1 MAAEFKIIASAET
14 DKAAADITKFT
25 NQITKQV
32 SSIDDAFISTQNQ
45 LAKFKTALGSAT
57 EPGQV
62 AFLRKNVE
70 LLEGRLAAIGKQAQL
85 AGAKLGTLNK
95 SVGSAIPTLTN
106 FGRVV
111 QDAPF
116 GIIGIANNI
125 DPLIESFQRLKAS
138 TGSTGAA
145 LKSLFSALAGPA
157 GIAIGVSAVT
167 SALIAFGPQ
176 IASAIFGVKELT
188 EEEKKLAEKNRE
200 VAESLATEIIKIQSL
215 ASVANDELRSKKD
228 RVAAIEELRKKY
240 PEYLQGLTNEEALSK
255 GVASAT
261 DAITKSLIRRIV
273 LEAAREKITKEV
285 ADQLEKA
292 LSAEKAIAQEAP
304 NFLNATKQQTTAYDQ
319 YLQSL
324 TGAANATE
332 FFEESVKKV
341 KSAGKIRFPTAEELS
356 GFGSAS
362 LAANRVFNK
371 VQKSIQDIIPLFQA
385 LGGSVNDFAGGF
397 GKADKA
403 ATSQA
408 TSLKNVSDAA
418 ESAGFDLDKLFAS
431 IGTFTTGQ
439 EKAVRVTTSETS
451 ALLALAKAADAAFL
465 AKQKTVALDK
475 QKALGG
481 STEVNEAFDIAIKRG
496 FAPAILDLQ
505 AHAATDAAD
514 GMAKYAAATQNAAIA
529 ADVLSGVFNSAFQAL
544 SQGESPIQAIT
555 QSLKQLIVRLAAAA
569 ATAAVLSLILGGITG
584 GAPVIAG
591 AASNSFGGIFKSLLG
606 LASGGIASRPT
617 PALIGD
623 GGAEAVIPL
632 SQLANIIGG
641 VAMQMGG
648 GSGGNLSIVRGQDI
662 YYSNNN
668 ASRSFGRLFG

>member
-14 DKAAADITKFT
+14 DKAAADIKNFTK
-25 NQITKQV
+25 
-32 SSIDDAFISTQNQ
+32 
-45 LAKFKTALGSAT
+45 
-57 EPGQV
+57 V
-62 AFLRKNVE
+62 ADRD
-70 LLEGRLAAIGKQAQL
+70 LLSIGKSGNVAA
-85 AGAKLGTLNK
+85 AGVGKLNK
-95 SVGSAIPTLTN
+95 AVANANPTLVN

-125 DPLIESFQRLKAS
+125 DPLLESFQRLKTS

-145 LKSLFSALAGPA
+145 LKSLFAGLAGPA

-176 IASAIFGVKELT
+176 ISAAIFGVKELT

-273 LEAAREKITKEV
+273 IEAAREKITKEV

-319 YLQSL
+319 YIQSL
-324 TGAANATE
+324 TGATNATE

-341 KSAGKIRFPTAEELS
+341 KSAGKIRLPTAEELS

-385 LGGSVNDFAGGF
+385 LGGSVTDFAGGF

-403 ATSQA
+403 VKEVGES
-408 TSLKNVSDAA
+408 A
-418 ESAGFDLDKLFAS
+418 ESAGFDLNELFAS

-439 EKAVRVTTSETS
+439 EKAVRVTTEYSS
-451 ALLALAKAADAAFL
+451 ALVGLAKAADDVYASKQKNLIIDKQRALGGDLETISAAGRGPAKAALDASAAFL
-465 AKQKTVALDK
+465 ARTGQNLAEFNDKVA
-475 QKALGG
+475 
-481 STEVNEAFDIAIKRG
+481 
-496 FAPAILDLQ
+496 FAAENI
-505 AHAATDAAD
+505 
-514 GMAKYAAATQNAAIA
+514 
-529 ADVLSGVFNSAFQAL
+529 SGLFTGAFQAL

-569 ATAAVLSLILGGITG
+569 STAAVLSLILGGITG
-584 GAPVIAG
+584 GAG
-591 AASNSFGGIFKSLLG
+591 AAGGFGAIFKGLLG
-606 LASGGIASRPT
+606 IGGGLPRFASGGIASRPT

-623 GGAEAVIPL
+623 GGPEAVIPL